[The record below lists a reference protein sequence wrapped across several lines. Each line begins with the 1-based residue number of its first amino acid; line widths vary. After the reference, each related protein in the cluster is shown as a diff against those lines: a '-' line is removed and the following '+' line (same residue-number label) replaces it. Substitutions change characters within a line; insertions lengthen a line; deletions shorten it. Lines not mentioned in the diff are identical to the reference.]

1 MIVRHI
7 TDIYGSPREVET
19 DTFISRRL
27 LLQEDG
33 LGFSF
38 HETIIK
44 AGADLFIQYVHHLES
59 VYCIAGR
66 GEIEVVEGATYA
78 IVPGMLYALDGH
90 EPHYLR
96 ATEELRLMCVFN
108 PPLTGREVHDANGA
122 YPLLA

>member
-27 LLQEDG
+27 LLKEDG

-44 AGADLFIQYVHHLES
+44 AGADLFIQYIHHLES

-66 GEIEVVEGATYA
+66 GEIEVVEGATHA

-90 EPHYLR
+90 EAHHLR

-122 YPLLA
+122 YPLLS